1 MLFVKYLLMTGGI
14 GMILVAVGILTY
26 DTYLEVHYRR
36 ALAAA
41 GPAPLPRPLRLSK
54 KPNPPRWLDR
64 DGERVIRKVVAGIG
78 FEPMTF
84 RL

>member
-1 MLFVKYLLMTGGI
+1 MGKASFGGKAAHFAYRHLPNLQQANVI
-14 GMILVAVGILTY
+14 ITPAV
-26 DTYLEVHYRR
+26 
-36 ALAAA
+36 A